1 MREED
6 LVRDARSLLT
16 QLNDD
21 ESVIGTATTFIK
33 DKNSYY
39 LECVTLLT
47 KKVKNPKRISNIIKI
62 ETGRE
67 PVTESDKGF
76 TYLKWEYFIK

>member
-6 LVRDARSLLT
+6 LVRDARPLLL
-16 QLNDD
+16 QLNND
-21 ESVIGTATTFIK
+21 ESVIGTSTTFIK

-39 LECVTLLT
+39 LECVTLLV
-47 KKVKNPKRISNIIKI
+47 KKVKNPKRISNIVKE

-67 PVTESDKGF
+67 PVMETNKGF
-76 TYLKWEYFIK
+76 TYLKWEYFIS